1 MHQVYPLEHAFILM
15 NRFLQISKLQSQQE
29 TKQAPDLSIILDA
42 VFENNFC
49 LMWNFKRPYRR
60 QSVLWVSKTRRS
72 RLCKTSQ
79 TEKTQTLGILH
90 IQQKKKKSLVR
101 NPTSKRPL
109 KRLSVL
115 CHPSTCTFWPF
126 IWEPQAAQQLHAL
139 TSTVCHNRA
148 LSQIGAPCFPLQ
160 PCDQQSPDK
169 KHTLQLYSNTPTPP
183 WQMPPS
189 PEQQLSHN

>member
-90 IQQKKKKSLVR
+90 IQKKKKSCKKSNKQEASQKTLSLV
-101 NPTSKRPL
+101 PPFHLYLLAFYLGATSSSAASRADQHCLPQQGS
-109 KRLSVL
+109 LSNRGSL
-115 CHPSTCTFWPF
+115 LST
-126 IWEPQAAQQLHAL
+126 AALWSA
-139 TSTVCHNRA
+139 
-148 LSQIGAPCFPLQ
+148 
-160 PCDQQSPDK
+160 K
-169 KHTLQLYSNTPTPP
+169 P
-183 WQMPPS
+183 W
-189 PEQQLSHN
+189 